1 MATKKKDES
10 KPAGQ
15 GTAPAAAD
23 GAPQTVKK
31 PAEMTVKIGD
41 TEYKGV
47 CTCRRTVGK
56 NKQVFLK
63 LNGLVSRWFNE
74 TDVVK

>member
-1 MATKKKDES
+1 MAKKKAEKAPEAKKAPATK
-10 KPAGQ
+10 
-15 GTAPAAAD
+15 AAE
-23 GAPQTVKK
+23 
-31 PAEMTVKIGD
+31 EMTVKVGN

-74 TDVVK
+74 KDVL

>member
-1 MATKKKDES
+1 MATKKKDETKS
-10 KPAGQ
+10 AGQ
-15 GTAPAAAD
+15 DTPAAPEAK
-23 GAPQTVKK
+23 TVKAPK
-31 PAEMTVKIGD
+31 EMIVKIGD

-47 CTCRRTVGK
+47 CVSRRTVGK

-74 TDVVK
+74 KDVVK